1 MKKTVILC
9 FCLLLSAG
17 GHVLAGSDG
26 PAWSGLWKM
35 VQETESGPVTLYLQ
49 LKSPEVKPTLY
60 SHDWGELALSD
71 WKLEGD
77 KISVNWQAK
86 GGNLVFRGTREG
98 DRFTGGWEFLHPQ
111 YDLKGNF
118 AAVRL
123 FSDPAWTP
131 LAGLDALNPGSNGF
145 VDLNEILVKAVQGG
159 DFVGFWKTEFQPKYY
174 ALIGDTPPPAEV
186 ERLVASPGF
195 SQRAASFHEDVLEHL
210 KRAKEK
216 TARVGFAFPIV
227 SFCFGDESRLVNVGS
242 QAFLVANSEK
252 LGGGL
257 SDRPQVLTR
266 SAEVLIGTTMRS
278 LLPAGRGLHLE
289 MFRAGVPLY
298 LASQL
303 DYSKNLGDILQ
314 VSASQAQSLESEL
327 GDLKKRVL
335 SRESLKAEEKRF
347 LAYDFTKT
355 LGADQPVEKLV
366 RMNPVAI
373 GEAFKK
379 YITQ

>member
-17 GHVLAGSDG
+17 GQVFAGSDG

-49 LKSPEVKPTLY
+49 LKSPDVKPTLY
-60 SHDWGELALSD
+60 SHDWGELALSE

-77 KISVNWQAK
+77 NLLVNWQAK

-98 DRFTGGWEFLHPQ
+98 DRWAGGWEFLHPQ
-111 YDLKGNF
+111 YDLKGKF

-123 FSDPAWTP
+123 FTDPNWAP
-131 LAGLDALNPGSNGF
+131 LAGLDALNVGANGF
-145 VDLNEILVKAVQGG
+145 VDLNQILVQAVRDG
-159 DFVGFWKTEFQPKYY
+159 DFAAFWKNEFQPKYY
-174 ALIGDTPPPAEV
+174 ALIGDTPPSAEV
-186 ERLVASPGF
+186 ERLVAAPGF
-195 SQRAASFHEDVLEHL
+195 AQRAAAFHKDILQHL
-210 KRAKEK
+210 DRAKEK
-216 TARVGFAFPIV
+216 TSRVGFTFPIV
-227 SFCFGDESRLVNVGS
+227 SFCLGDESRLVNIGS
-242 QAFLVANSEK
+242 QVFLVANSEK

-257 SDRPQVLTR
+257 SDQPQVLTR
-266 SAEVLIGTTMRS
+266 SAEALIGTAMRS

-298 LASQL
+298 LASRL
-303 DYSKNLGDILQ
+303 EYSKNLEDILQ
-314 VSASQAQSLESEL
+314 VSAARADSLQSEL
-327 GDLKKRVL
+327 GDLKKKVL
-335 SRESLKAEEKRF
+335 SRASLKADERLF